1 MLHFETLILALY
13 LFIRF
18 NLVVAFVGEQWRGK
32 EVIMDTFRVV
42 KPLENIY
49 SPNYTIAFKFENDH
63 DYRKT
68 AGWMK
73 ENWHTSFYYAA
84 AYITFIF
91 VGRIYMST
99 RTTPFS
105 LKLPLTIWN
114 IALAIFSI
122 TGTIRTWPEM
132 YHVLNKFG
140 FDHSVCANTFHKEV
154 SQKND

>member
-1 MLHFETLILALY
+1 MD
-13 LFIRF
+13 
-18 NLVVAFVGEQWRGK
+18 AFK
-32 EVIMDTFRVV
+32 LV
-42 KPLENIY
+42 KPQESIY
-49 SPNYTIAFKFENDH
+49 SPNYTFAFKFENEH

-73 ENWHTSFYYAA
+73 DNWHTSFYYAA

-99 RTTPFS
+99 RTTPLN

-140 FDHSVCANTFHKEV
+140 FAHSVCSNTFHKEV
-154 SQKND
+154 SQKKLQVEVDSLLITLLPFRWQSLASGPGCSSFQRHPN